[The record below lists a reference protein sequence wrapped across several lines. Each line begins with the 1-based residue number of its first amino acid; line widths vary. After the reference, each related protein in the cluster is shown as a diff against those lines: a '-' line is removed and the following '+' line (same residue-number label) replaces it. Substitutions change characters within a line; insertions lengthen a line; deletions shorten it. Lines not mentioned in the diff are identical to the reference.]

1 MGFERFSL
9 STKHTKIEDF
19 VDYLEA
25 GKIMA
30 KRCKG
35 CGAKYY
41 PPRADC
47 PNCLESDMEW
57 VGIPSR
63 GKLLTFTQ
71 VFVLPEHYASVP
83 SSMPFSST
91 VMEPPPVGIIEVEEG
106 ITIMGF
112 IPNMDVKKI
121 RIGMSLRAVP
131 ELLPDGRI
139 TIALRLEEG

>member
-9 STKHTKIEDF
+9 CIKHTKIRDF
-19 VDYLEA
+19 VDYLEN

-47 PNCLESDMEW
+47 AHCLGSDTEW
-57 VGIPSR
+57 VEIPSE

-71 VFVLPEHYASVP
+71 IFVPPEHYASIP
-83 SSMPFSST
+83 SPMPFSRT
-91 VMEPPPVGIIEVEEG
+91 FLEPTPVGIIEVEEG
-106 ITIMGF
+106 IRIMGF
-112 IPNMDVKKI
+112 IPKMDAKKI
-121 RIGMSLRAVP
+121 RIGMSFKALP
-131 ELLPDGRI
+131 EPLPDGSI
-139 TIALRLEEG
+139 TIVLSPQEG